1 MTEQLDLSG
10 MDPEF
15 DLTEFL
21 DVVHYEVES
30 KHGVLGTQCR
40 CGFESFVKRDHTKHI
55 VTETLIAAGLEASD
69 ADDN

>member
-1 MTEQLDLSG
+1 MGESLDLSG

-15 DLTEFL
+15 DITEH
-21 DVVHYEVES
+21 VEIVHYEVES
-30 KHGVLGTQCR
+30 KHQTLGTQCT

>member
-1 MTEQLDLSG
+1 MGESLDLSG

-15 DLTEFL
+15 DLAEFL
-21 DVVHYEVES
+21 EVVHFEVES
-30 KHGVLGTQCR
+30 KHQTLGTQCT

-55 VTETLIAAGLEASD
+55 VTKTLIAAGLEASD